1 MIYFIVLFICWAFI
15 AFFLQLGVWYFWLFP
30 LIFLVVFFSQGIKDV
45 HLKLLETDLSEKYG
59 LYLLIG
65 FIFLW
70 IFGVLNFIGLDYQS
84 GFFVLLFLT
93 LLARYGAYFLNYEDG
108 KQLFEHFFLIF
119 LLLLL
124 WNSVFLDGVIG
135 ISAMLSLTS
144 LFAVLAYG
152 GLRYWVASF
161 FPVDSKYQY
170 YFFFFLFLAFLR
182 ALFVSVNGGLQ
193 ALNLDLGI
201 CFVLL
206 LCLDYSKS
214 SPQKNL
220 EASRK
225 VSLRRVLAGER
236 ILGKK
241 NRLTLMHSGI
251 LFFKELPM
259 KLWNFLEYLNVV
271 LLLGVLV
278 AYLFPVFQGQVLQ
291 QWWYRLGIA
300 FFLANAFLLKKNQI
314 FSLLSRFA
322 VVVIINFSLYVSLLV
337 VDKNIQSMLPWL
349 IVWNLLC
356 GVLVFYTRFGMV
368 RKYVKKIDVLF
379 WLIASL
385 VAMLLNI
392 VLLMWLSISWQLIFS
407 LIFFYL
413 GIQWVITY
421 YVIQLIKVYDLPKTE
436 EGSTSS
442 DPLEKLLEKEIS
454 L

>member
-1 MIYFIVLFICWAFI
+1 
-15 AFFLQLGVWYFWLFP
+15 
-30 LIFLVVFFSQGIKDV
+30 
-45 HLKLLETDLSEKYG
+45 
-59 LYLLIG
+59 
-65 FIFLW
+65 
-70 IFGVLNFIGLDYQS
+70 
-84 GFFVLLFLT
+84 
-93 LLARYGAYFLNYEDG
+93 
-108 KQLFEHFFLIF
+108 
-119 LLLLL
+119 
-124 WNSVFLDGVIG
+124 
-135 ISAMLSLTS
+135 
-144 LFAVLAYG
+144 
-152 GLRYWVASF
+152 
-161 FPVDSKYQY
+161 
-170 YFFFFLFLAFLR
+170 
-182 ALFVSVNGGLQ
+182 
-193 ALNLDLGI
+193 
-201 CFVLL
+201 
-206 LCLDYSKS
+206 
-214 SPQKNL
+214 
-220 EASRK
+220 
-225 VSLRRVLAGER
+225 
-236 ILGKK
+236 
-241 NRLTLMHSGI
+241 
-251 LFFKELPM
+251 M

-314 FSLLSRFA
+314 VSLLSRFA

-436 EGSTSS
+436 EGATSS

>member
-1 MIYFIVLFICWAFI
+1 M
-15 AFFLQLGVWYFWLFP
+15 
-30 LIFLVVFFSQGIKDV
+30 
-45 HLKLLETDLSEKYG
+45 
-59 LYLLIG
+59 
-65 FIFLW
+65 
-70 IFGVLNFIGLDYQS
+70 
-84 GFFVLLFLT
+84 
-93 LLARYGAYFLNYEDG
+93 
-108 KQLFEHFFLIF
+108 
-119 LLLLL
+119 
-124 WNSVFLDGVIG
+124 
-135 ISAMLSLTS
+135 
-144 LFAVLAYG
+144 
-152 GLRYWVASF
+152 
-161 FPVDSKYQY
+161 DSKYQY

-220 EASRK
+220 EASRN

-314 FSLLSRFA
+314 FSLL
-322 VVVIINFSLYVSLLV
+322 
-337 VDKNIQSMLPWL
+337 
-349 IVWNLLC
+349 
-356 GVLVFYTRFGMV
+356 
-368 RKYVKKIDVLF
+368 KI
-379 WLIASL
+379 
-385 VAMLLNI
+385 
-392 VLLMWLSISWQLIFS
+392 
-407 LIFFYL
+407 
-413 GIQWVITY
+413 T
-421 YVIQLIKVYDLPKTE
+421 
-436 EGSTSS
+436 
-442 DPLEKLLEKEIS
+442 
-454 L
+454 